1 MKKGLRNGR
10 WAQEVSKL
18 NIAVSDQFSVL
29 PAPSMPKEGLSEVKW
44 SGVHWGGC
52 FATSGEQPGPSSL
65 ERKKYTKSMTLI
77 DQVLHYC
84 TSSNFLSVSFSQSFG
99 VVSTGG

>member
-1 MKKGLRNGR
+1 MGR
-10 WAQEVSKL
+10 LAQEAKL
-18 NIAVSDQFSVL
+18 NMVASDQFSIL
-29 PAPSMPKEGLSEVKW
+29 PALSMPKEGLCEVKW
-44 SGVHWGGC
+44 SGVDWGGC

-65 ERKKYTKSMTLI
+65 ERKKYTKSMILI

-84 TSSNFLSVSFSQSFG
+84 TSSNFLSVLFSQSFQ